1 MNDLPMN
8 PMSVSG
14 LTIVKREFNTIYH
27 NLDLRGL
34 VWLLANNT
42 AGEGDLKRKVASLQA
57 SYDKLVKK
65 EK

>member
-1 MNDLPMN
+1 MNLIV
-8 PMSVSG
+8 VSG
-14 LTIVKREFNTIYH
+14 LTMVRGKVSMIYH

-57 SYDKLVKK
+57 SYDKLVRKDQWRN
-65 EK
+65 

>member
-1 MNDLPMN
+1 
-8 PMSVSG
+8 MS
-14 LTIVKREFNTIYH
+14 IFQA
-27 NLDLRGL
+27 LDLRGL
-34 VWLLANNT
+34 VQLLANNT

>member
-8 PMSVSG
+8 PSSVSG
-14 LTIVKREFNTIYH
+14 LTMERRVNMIYH